1 MFKNVSEKRIQIL
14 EMVEKGKINASEAM
28 KLLDASER
36 NKEKITPKKSAK
48 WLKVRVRTMDDKP
61 KVNVNIPL
69 SLASVGLKLAKNRR
83 FFAVANYSICKLAK
97 KFDPKLKESGLD
109 QINIE
114 EIMNNIKNGASGK
127 IVDVEDEENQTRVK
141 VYVE

>member
-1 MFKNVSEKRIQIL
+1 MHKNVSEEKIRIL
-14 EMVEKGKINASEAM
+14 KMVEEGKINATEAM
-28 KLLDASER
+28 KLFDASER
-36 NKEKITPKKSAK
+36 NCPENMPKKGAK

-69 SLASVGLKLAKNRR
+69 SLASVGLKLAK
-83 FFAVANYSICKLAK
+83 
-97 KFDPKLKESGLD
+97 KFNPKLKESGLD
-109 QINIE
+109 SINIE
-114 EIMNNIKNGASGK
+114 DVMNEVRKGAAGK